1 MKASS
6 RLSETSSELCRAL
19 RLVTDFYEFVF
30 DEESKMRRLTVAA
43 CARAIRLSVRKR
55 QYSLA
60 RFKVGTTLFRPR
72 KTVQIFLH

>member
-1 MKASS
+1 MKACS

-55 QYSLA
+55 Q
-60 RFKVGTTLFRPR
+60 
-72 KTVQIFLH
+72 